1 MKKKHTPKAARKKIP
16 AFRSEAKEASFWN
29 AHDSTEY
36 LAETKEVKGLSF
48 TRLKKKL
55 VSLRLDE
62 KTVAQIKQ
70 VAEHKGIGYLPLLRL
85 WVMEKLHEE
94 QVA

>member
-1 MKKKHTPKAARKKIP
+1 MTKKTRMKTTLRKIP
-16 AFRSEAKEASFWN
+16 VFRSEAEEAAFWSR
-29 AHDSTEY
+29 HDSTKY
-36 LAETKEVKGLSF
+36 LKETEEVKSVAF
-48 TRLKKKL
+48 TRSKKKL

-62 KTVAQIKQ
+62 KTVAQLKR
-70 VAEHKGIGYLPLLRL
+70 VAAHKGIGYLPLLRL

>member
-16 AFRSEAKEASFWN
+16 AFRSEAEEVSFWN

-36 LAETKEVKGLSF
+36 LTETKEVKGLSF
-48 TRLKKKL
+48 TRSKKKL

>member
-1 MKKKHTPKAARKKIP
+1 MKKKPTTMSMRKKIP
-16 AFRSEAKEASFWN
+16 AFRSEAEEAAFWDTYN
-29 AHDSTEY
+29 STEY
-36 LAETKEVKGLSF
+36 LAETKEVKGISF
-48 TRLKKKL
+48 TRSKKKL

-62 KTVAQIKQ
+62 KTVAQIKK

>member
-1 MKKKHTPKAARKKIP
+1 MKKKSTQKAVRKKIP
-16 AFRSEAKEASFWN
+16 VFRSEAEEATFWST
-29 AHDSTEY
+29 HDSTEY
-36 LAETKEVKGLSF
+36 LKETKEVKGVTFARS
-48 TRLKKKL
+48 KKKL

-62 KTVAQIKQ
+62 KTVAQLKR

>member
-1 MKKKHTPKAARKKIP
+1 MKGKNTAKAARKKIP
-16 AFRSEAKEASFWN
+16 GFRSEAEEASFWN
-29 AHDSTEY
+29 THDSTEY
-36 LAETKEVKGLSF
+36 LAETKEVKGVRF
-48 TRLKKKL
+48 TRSKKKL

-94 QVA
+94 PVA

>member
-1 MKKKHTPKAARKKIP
+1 MKKKTPAKAARGRIP
-16 AFRSEAKEASFWN
+16 TFRSEAEEAAFWSKHDTTRYLKE
-29 AHDSTEY
+29 TQ
-36 LAETKEVKGLSF
+36 EVKGVTFARS
-48 TRLKKKL
+48 RKKL

-62 KTVAQIKQ
+62 KTVAQLKQ
-70 VAEHKGIGYLPLLRL
+70 IAAHKGIGYLPLLRL